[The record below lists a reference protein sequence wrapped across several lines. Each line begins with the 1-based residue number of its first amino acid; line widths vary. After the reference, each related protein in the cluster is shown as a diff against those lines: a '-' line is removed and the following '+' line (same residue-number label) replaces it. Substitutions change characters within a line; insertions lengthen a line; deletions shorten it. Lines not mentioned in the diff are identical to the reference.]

1 MKLNELPV
9 SAGANKVAFRKGR
22 GVGSG
27 NGKTAGRGHKG
38 QNSRAGGGV
47 RLGFEGG
54 QMPLFRRIPKRGFNN
69 KNFACKFVEVNVSDL
84 ERFEDGT
91 VVDAALLKEKGVI
104 SYSSAMDGIRV
115 LANGNL
121 TKKLTVKAAGFSAG
135 AKAKIEKTGGLA
147 EEV

>member
-1 MKLNELPV
+1 MKLNEISA
-9 SAGANKVAFRKGR
+9 SAGANKKAFRKGR

-27 NGKTAGRGHKG
+27 NGKTSGRGHKG

-69 KNFACKFVEVNVSDL
+69 KNFALKFVEVNICDL
-84 ERFEDGT
+84 ERFENGT
-91 VVDAALLKEKGVI
+91 EVDAALLKESGVI
-104 SYSSAMDGIRV
+104 SFSKAMDGIRI
-115 LANGNL
+115 LGNGIL
-121 TKKLTVKAAGFSAG
+121 TKKLTVKASGFTAV
-135 AKAKIEKTGGLA
+135 AKEKIEKAGGTA

>member
-1 MKLNELPV
+1 MKLNEL
-9 SAGANKVAFRKGR
+9 SASVGANQIAFRKGR

-27 NGKTAGRGHKG
+27 NGKTGGRGHKG

-69 KNFACKFVEVNVSDL
+69 KNFACKYVEVNVSDL

-91 VVDAALLKEKGVI
+91 VVNAALLKELGVI
-104 SYSSAMDGIRV
+104 SFSKAMDGIRV
-115 LANGNL
+115 LANGEL
-121 TKKLTVKAAGFSAG
+121 TKKLTVQAAGFSAG